1 MCGCG
6 AASIVHFAFAD
17 AAFHLDPI
25 CLAQTRGGAKHARGQ
40 RAVAGEQNEAAC
52 GVIEAPDWKNAL
64 GRTAEKIAQCLAA
77 FGIGHGRNHLRRFVQ
92 HDVDLLVGN
101 FGHAARDFDA
111 IVFGIGLRAELSD
124 DLAIHAH
131 LAAANQ
137 FFGVAA

>member
-1 MCGCG
+1 MGGCG
-6 AASIVHFAFAD
+6 AASVVHFAFAD

-40 RAVAGEQNEAAC
+40 RTVAGEQNQAAC
-52 GVIEAPDWKNAL
+52 GVIEAPDRENAL
-64 GRTAEKIAQCLAA
+64 GRAAQKIAQRLAA

-101 FGHAARDFDA
+101 FGHATCDFDA
-111 IVFGIGLRAELSD
+111 TAFGIGLRAELGD
-124 DLAIHAH
+124 DLAVHAH